1 MTSFVNGSDMNNAE
15 KARMQTLQSGT
26 TPAIKKPHRILGTYW
41 ALLPKITKRIISW
54 LPVLGG
60 RDVPEQ
66 SKCSAGAVK
75 MQ

>member
-1 MTSFVNGSDMNNAE
+1 MLKAE

-26 TPAIKKPHRILGTYW
+26 TPAIKKTHRILGTYW
-41 ALLPKITKRIISW
+41 ALLPKMTKRMTSW

-60 RDVPEQ
+60 RDVSEQ